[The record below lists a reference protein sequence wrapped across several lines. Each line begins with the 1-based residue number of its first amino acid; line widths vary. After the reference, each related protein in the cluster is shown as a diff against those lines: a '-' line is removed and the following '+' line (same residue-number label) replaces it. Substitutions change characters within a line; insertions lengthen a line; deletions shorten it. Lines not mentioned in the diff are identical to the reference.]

1 LGQRACVVTMYSRN
15 FFSKWESSFDPRGMR
30 SNRKR
35 DLPLQLFLLM
45 RRKKLFAR
53 EDCRSCTQNLPKFL
67 FVYCELSPT
76 RAEPC
81 WQKKFA
87 ALFTEQFGIHKSLSY
102 LVGLRNDNFSADTLL
117 ECLHASTL
125 AYWLYWFDTFTTISR
140 QEMTFQ
146 RPSGATYQ
154 PIVST
159 KRTLA
164 RLLQSSLCIVSCLFK
179 PN

>member
-1 LGQRACVVTMYSRN
+1 MWIFHFGLKISGLGTARLRRDHVFEE
-15 FFSKWESSFDPRGMR
+15 FFLQVESSFDPRGMR

-81 WQKKFA
+81 
-87 ALFTEQFGIHKSLSY
+87 
-102 LVGLRNDNFSADTLL
+102 
-117 ECLHASTL
+117 
-125 AYWLYWFDTFTTISR
+125 
-140 QEMTFQ
+140 
-146 RPSGATYQ
+146 
-154 PIVST
+154 
-159 KRTLA
+159 
-164 RLLQSSLCIVSCLFK
+164 
-179 PN
+179 